1 MHLRTEVKL
10 EKMPVYKNEKKKQ
23 GFPAVGSLALRKTV
37 VLVEGVW
44 VGSDHHGHFLQGV
57 SAPAELGPVDAVLV
71 SAAVVPAPVPHAVQV
86 GVGTG
91 VIPPAT
97 LLVMGTV
104 T

>member
-1 MHLRTEVKL
+1 MI
-10 EKMPVYKNEKKKQ
+10 
-23 GFPAVGSLALRKTV
+23 S
-37 VLVEGVW
+37 VEGVG
-44 VGSDHHGHFLQGV
+44 VGPDHHGHFLQGV
-57 SAPAELGPVDAVLV
+57 SAAAELGPVDAVLV
-71 SAAVVPAPVPHAVQV
+71 SAAVVPASVPHAVQV